1 MDNLTI
7 FLSPVLGL
15 SVVRYPI
22 VLEFDYEAWL
32 VIDTASSILSLTTF
46 IAIKWHTKNVDK
58 MKLSSRFRVQLKT
71 LKDFEFGKT

>member
-22 VLEFDYEAWL
+22 VLEFDYEA
-32 VIDTASSILSLTTF
+32 
-46 IAIKWHTKNVDK
+46 
-58 MKLSSRFRVQLKT
+58 
-71 LKDFEFGKT
+71 